1 MDILRKLRSLV
12 VNKSYFI
19 PQDDDTIISFESPHQ
34 LRTLCIPESNFDASP
49 DYATDQQLFHIRM
62 VNSEGQ
68 REAASLLIKKRYS
81 WRGYFID
88 SSLGHEPNKISLLAD
103 TQGETVGTMTLCLDG
118 DIGLPADENFGD
130 KLDELRAQG
139 RRLSEPSRLAIDD
152 NVPKRVFASLI
163 HISYIYA
170 HNIHGFTDWVIEV
183 NPRHARFYKKMLGFQ
198 DFGEERNCTRVD
210 APAVLL
216 RLKLEYMAEQIQKF
230 GGLME
235 QHGKERSFYP
245 YFFPRWDEPGIT
257 DRLKTGRT

>member
-1 MDILRKLRSLV
+1 MNILQKLCSLFIS
-12 VNKSYFI
+12 KSYFI
-19 PQDDDTIISFESPHQ
+19 PPNDDPIISFGSPHP
-34 LRTLCIPESNFDASP
+34 LHNLCIPESNFDSAR
-49 DYATDQQLFHIRM
+49 DYPIDQQLFHIRM
-62 VNSEGQ
+62 INSEGQ

-88 SSLGHEPNKISLLAD
+88 TPLSHEPNRISLVAD
-103 TQGETVGTMTLCLDG
+103 TKGKTVGTMTLCLDG
-118 DIGLPADENFGD
+118 DSGLPADENFGD

-139 RRLSEPSRLAIDD
+139 RRLSEPSKLAIDD

-163 HISYIYA
+163 HISYMYA
-170 HNIHGFTDWVIEV
+170 HNIHRLTDWVIEV

-216 RLKLEYMAEQIQKF
+216 RLKLEYMAEQIQQF

-245 YFFPRWDEPGIT
+245 YFFSRGDESGIT